1 MSKKDA
7 AAAADDATVVLPA
20 EEGGRRRRFVPSRKL
35 MIIGGGGLLAVAL
48 LAGAT
53 WALWP
58 RPEPAVKSA
67 KHKDKAKAAARKAS
81 EPAAAPSEAAAS
93 AAMASAAA
101 KTPSEAATLDAAAPA
116 DAAAPGAAGPGPAP
130 AAAAQAGS
138 ATRQQVAGMG
148 PGHAPQSPAAVPL
161 APTAPAPA
169 AGTTAEDPMDKLRRR
184 LGETLGGTTKVE
196 AGGPGELRLV
206 AARPTSTDPAV
217 PSSTRRAARGSAE
230 PPQAGPVA
238 RRASRGGA
246 TAAAAHDGHAHGGHW
261 DYQGVGGPEE
271 WASLDPQF
279 AACARGKRQSP
290 IDIRDGIRV
299 ELEPVRFS
307 YRPSAFRVV
316 DNGHTVQVNVAAGNT
331 IAVQGREYE
340 LQQFHF
346 HRPSEEHVNGRQYDM
361 VAHLVHKDAQG
372 RIAVVAVLLDRGAA
386 QPIVQ
391 AVWNNLPLEK
401 HDEVAASQ
409 PLDLERLLP
418 EDRRY
423 YTYMGSLTTP
433 PCSEGVLWMVLKH
446 TVPVSPEQVA
456 VFARLYPMNAR
467 PLQPLHGRLI
477 KESN

>member
-1 MSKKDA
+1 MAKKDNA

-20 EEGGRRRRFVPSRKL
+20 GEGGRRRFMPSRKL
-35 MIIGGGGLLAVAL
+35 MILGGGGLLAAAL
-48 LAGAT
+48 VAGAT

-58 RPEPAVKSA
+58 QPEPPARTAKSSKA
-67 KHKDKAKAAARKAS
+67 KDKAKAASRKAS
-81 EPAAAPSEAAAS
+81 EPASAESADAAAS
-93 AAMASAAA
+93 AVVVAAEAATPAAPAA
-101 KTPSEAATLDAAAPA
+101 KTPTEAAAAAPTPAAAPA
-116 DAAAPGAAGPGPAP
+116 APSADVPARPTAAA
-130 AAAAQAGS
+130 
-138 ATRQQVAGMG
+138 V
-148 PGHAPQSPAAVPL
+148 
-161 APTAPAPA
+161 APTAPAPN
-169 AGTTAEDPMDKLRRR
+169 AGTAAENSMDKLRRR
-184 LGETLGGTTKVE
+184 LGETLGGSTRVE
-196 AGGPGELRLV
+196 AGAPGELRLV
-206 AARPTSTDPAV
+206 AARTTPPPAGAAALDAAARRTPRADSADV
-217 PSSTRRAARGSAE
+217 SPRRAAR
-230 PPQAGPVA
+230 
-238 RRASRGGA
+238 R
-246 TAAAAHDGHAHGGHW
+246 AAAHDGHAHW
-261 DYQGVGGPEE
+261 DYEGVGGPEE
-271 WASLDPQF
+271 WAQLSPDF

-290 IDIRDGIRV
+290 IDIRDGIQV
-299 ELEPVRFS
+299 ELEPVRFA

-316 DNGHTVQVNVAAGNT
+316 DNGHTVQVNVAGGNT

-346 HRPSEEHVNGRQYDM
+346 HRPSEEHVNGRRYDM

-372 RIAVVAVLLDRGAA
+372 RIAVVAVLLDKGGAA

-401 HDEVAASQ
+401 NDEVAASQ

-446 TVPVSPEQVA
+446 PLPVSAEQVG